1 MKYGFYGENFI
12 DESTAATSVAAT
24 RGVKVGGTVGNLY
37 AVAIAGEGGCSI
49 ASGKTVTLSATESD
63 TLTGTYNSNGVTS
76 TRTFAAATSF
86 AEGDVICEL
95 GFPSYSKMFA
105 KVAFASNDSGISGKI
120 KVIARPRG

>member
-1 MKYGFYGENFI
+1 MKHGFYGENFI
-12 DESTAATSVAAT
+12 DESTATTAIAAT

-49 ASGKTVTLSATESD
+49 AAGKTVTLNATESD
-63 TLTGTYNSNGVTS
+63 TLDGTYASNGVTS
-76 TRTFAAATSF
+76 TRTFASATSF

-105 KVAFASNDSGISGKI
+105 KVAFASNDSAISGKV